1 MSLGDGMYFSGWVVW
16 VEIGWWGFLGCLP
29 WIRFLWMGW
38 GFWGGKVWW
47 VLIGICLLLLPGYF
61 CVNIGKKIC
70 SVGHI

>member
-1 MSLGDGMYFSGWVVW
+1 VEGVVFLLGGV
-16 VEIGWWGFLGCLP
+16 GFG
-29 WIRFLWMGW
+29 
-38 GFWGGKVWW
+38 W